1 MIDQLVPI
9 LFAEAAQPI
18 ALEILERTTS
28 TQRVR
33 QAVELS
39 LAPAFLL
46 VGIGSLMNVMMARLV
61 WLAGRIERICVNST
75 SPTPDYLSRLPFE
88 VEVEWLSQRRRLAR
102 LAIKFSTGAAVVISL
117 VIALLFVSAFV
128 ETSVAILV
136 AILWVLTV
144 GLLIIGLVYFL
155 REALLAAESPRE
167 KS

>member
-1 MIDQLVPI
+1 MIDPLY
-9 LFAEAAQPI
+9 LLADAAQPY
-18 ALEILERTTS
+18 ALELLERTAS
-28 TQRVR
+28 TTRVQ

-102 LAIKFSTGAAVVISL
+102 LAMKFSTGAAVVISV
-117 VIALLFVSAFV
+117 VIALLFVSAFI
-128 ETSVAILV
+128 ETNLAVLV
-136 AILWVLTV
+136 TILWVLTI
-144 GLLIIGLVYFL
+144 GLLITGLVYFL

-167 KS
+167 KP

>member
-1 MIDQLVPI
+1 MIDPLY
-9 LFAEAAQPI
+9 LLADAAQPY
-18 ALEILERTTS
+18 ALELLERTAS
-28 TQRVR
+28 TTRVQ

-88 VEVEWLSQRRRLAR
+88 VEVEWLSKRRRLAR
-102 LAIKFSTGAAVVISL
+102 LAIKFSTGAAVVISV

-128 ETSVAILV
+128 ETNLALLV
-136 AILWVLTV
+136 TILWVLTI
-144 GLLIIGLVYFL
+144 GLLIAGLVYFL

-167 KS
+167 TP

>member
-1 MIDQLVPI
+1 MIDP
-9 LFAEAAQPI
+9 LFLLADAAQPY
-18 ALEILERTTS
+18 ALELLERTAS
-28 TQRVR
+28 TTRVQ

-102 LAIKFSTGAAVVISL
+102 LAIKFSTGAAVVISV

-128 ETSVAILV
+128 ETSLAVV
-136 AILWVLTV
+136 VTVLWVLTI
-144 GLLIIGLVYFL
+144 GLLITGLVYFL
-155 REALLAAESPRE
+155 REALMAAESPRE
-167 KS
+167 KP

>member
-1 MIDQLVPI
+1 VIDPLY
-9 LFAEAAQPI
+9 LLADAAQPY
-18 ALEILERTTS
+18 ALELLERTAS
-28 TQRVR
+28 TTRVQ

-88 VEVEWLSQRRRLAR
+88 VEVEWLSKRRRLAR
-102 LAIKFSTGAAVVISL
+102 LAIKFSTGAAVVISV

-128 ETSVAILV
+128 ETNLALLV
-136 AILWVLTV
+136 TILWVLTI
-144 GLLIIGLVYFL
+144 GLLIAGLVYFL

-167 KS
+167 TP